1 MMTNKLARPAMAIP
15 LLRLA
20 QKKAA
25 RSSRKRHRKALP
37 SQVFGEIT
45 WLMSQSPLHK
55 NLFLSDL
62 EWKVMVPVMPQQFR
76 LFYDQQKPVD
86 VVFWAFV
93 NGEVAQR
100 LASDDKRLRPQDWKS
115 GDRREVV
122 EIVAPFG
129 GEAEMLKDLNEKVF
143 RR

>member
-1 MMTNKLARPAMAIP
+1 
-15 LLRLA
+15 
-20 QKKAA
+20 
-25 RSSRKRHRKALP
+25 
-37 SQVFGEIT
+37 
-45 WLMSQSPLHK
+45 MSQSPLHK